1 VRNFSLLLD
10 QLSQDGR
17 NLSEFNGLI
26 KEEIRPSSQTFLT
39 ILRIRVVC
47 ANDNLQVWIVCANS
61 SQNIKPAASRHLQVE
76 NEGVRLHLL
85 NASYGFRY
93 ISGLT
98 HKLRSR
104 NLFQQVRQ
112 ALYDNL
118 GVINDKDSHRL
129 PFLKGIHT

>member
-1 VRNFSLLLD
+1 MTNRNLCGNSSGRPEGISAIHSTGGVRNFSLLLD

-76 NEGVRLHLL
+76 N
-85 NASYGFRY
+85 
-93 ISGLT
+93 
-98 HKLRSR
+98 
-104 NLFQQVRQ
+104 
-112 ALYDNL
+112 
-118 GVINDKDSHRL
+118 
-129 PFLKGIHT
+129 KGIWF